1 MISSGLTELKKTLIT
16 QATVLGLNYTY
27 YENIDLEG
35 EENDSRKIIEI
46 MEKCVTQDIDP
57 WKVNV
62 VDFARIIGEL
72 VNKNL
77 VSLPEAGYI
86 IYRSWGIVYL
96 QSEEL
101 LRTFQKVQEQGGDV
115 ITEGFIENQD
125 DYNMME
131 SGEIEKLKISMPIH
145 HYEPR
150 KVMLVELIEVMKQT
164 ERIREKIKRKPEIQE
179 IKNVEGILSALNMDE
194 PEKEL
199 ERAMM
204 SIFSRS
210 SPEFFMESVWGDDR
224 EARMKFFIYCMFIQ
238 RNGFIDMKQEVSYD
252 RIWIRKTDGQ

>member
-1 MISSGLTELKKTLIT
+1 MISTGLTELKKTLIT

-46 MEKCVTQDIDP
+46 MEKCVTQNIDP

-62 VDFARIIGEL
+62 IDFARIVGEL
-72 VNKNL
+72 VDKNL

-101 LRTFQKVQEQGGDV
+101 LKAFQK
-115 ITEGFIENQD
+115 IEESGSDTIVEEFPENPL

-131 SGEIEKLKISMPIH
+131 REEMEKLKISMPIH
-145 HYEPR
+145 HHEPR

-164 ERIREKIKRKPEIQE
+164 ERIREKIKRNPEVQQ
-179 IKNVEGILSALNMDE
+179 IKDVEGILSALNMDE

-199 ERAMM
+199 ERVMNN
-204 SIFSRS
+204 IFSRS
-210 SPEFFMESVWGDDR
+210 SPEFFMESIWGDDR
-224 EARMKFFIYCMFIQ
+224 ESRMKFFIYCMFIQ
-238 RNGFIDMKQEVSYD
+238 RNGLIDMKQEVSYD
-252 RIWIRKTDGQ
+252 RIWIRKTN

>member
-1 MISSGLTELKKTLIT
+1 MISTGLSELKKTLIT

-46 MEKCVTQDIDP
+46 MEKCVTQNIDP

-62 VDFARIIGEL
+62 IDFARIVGEL
-72 VNKNL
+72 VDKNL

-101 LRTFQKVQEQGGDV
+101 LKAFQK
-115 ITEGFIENQD
+115 IEESGSDTIVEEFPENPL

-131 SGEIEKLKISMPIH
+131 REEMEKLKISMPIH
-145 HYEPR
+145 HHEPR

-164 ERIREKIKRKPEIQE
+164 ERIREKIKRNPEVQQ
-179 IKNVEGILSALNMDE
+179 IKDVEGILSALNMDE

-199 ERAMM
+199 ERVMNN
-204 SIFSRS
+204 IFSRS
-210 SPEFFMESVWGDDR
+210 SPEFFMESIWGDDR
-224 EARMKFFIYCMFIQ
+224 ESRMKFFIYCMFIQ
-238 RNGFIDMKQEVSYD
+238 RNGLIDMKQEVSYD
-252 RIWIRKTDGQ
+252 RIWIRKTN

>member
-1 MISSGLTELKKTLIT
+1 MISTGLSELKKTLIT

-35 EENDSRKIIEI
+35 VEDESKKIIEI
-46 MEKCVTQDIDP
+46 MEKCVTQNIDP

-62 VDFARIIGEL
+62 IDFARIIGEL
-72 VNKNL
+72 VDKNL

-101 LRTFQKVQEQGGDV
+101 LRAFQNVQAQDQETLSD
-115 ITEGFIENQD
+115 EFAENPM

-131 SGEIEKLKISMPIH
+131 REEVEKLKISMPIH
-145 HYEPR
+145 HHEPR

-164 ERIREKIKRKPEIQE
+164 ERIREKIKRNPEVQQ
-179 IKNVEGILSALNMDE
+179 IKDVEGILSALNMDE

-199 ERAMM
+199 ERVMN

-224 EARMKFFIYCMFIQ
+224 ESKMKFFIYCMFIQ
-238 RNGFIDMKQEVSYD
+238 RKGLIDMKQEVSYD
-252 RIWIRKTDGQ
+252 RIWIRKTS

>member
-1 MISSGLTELKKTLIT
+1 MISTGLTELKKTLIT

-27 YENIDLEG
+27 YENIDLED
-35 EENDSRKIIEI
+35 EENESRKIIEI
-46 MEKCVTQDIDP
+46 MEKCVTQNIDP

-62 VDFARIIGEL
+62 IDFARIIGEL
-72 VNKNL
+72 VDKNL

-101 LRTFQKVQEQGGDV
+101 LRTFQKMEETGSDMVVE
-115 ITEGFIENQD
+115 EFPENPL

-131 SGEIEKLKISMPIH
+131 REEMEKLKISMPIH
-145 HYEPR
+145 HHEPR

-164 ERIREKIKRKPEIQE
+164 ERVREKIKRNPEVQQ
-179 IKNVEGILSALNMDE
+179 IKDVEGILSALNMDE

-199 ERAMM
+199 ERVMNN
-204 SIFSRS
+204 IFSKS

-224 EARMKFFIYCMFIQ
+224 ESRMKFFIYCMFIQ
-238 RNGFIDMKQEVSYD
+238 RNGLIDMKQEVSYD
-252 RIWIRKTDGQ
+252 RIWIRKTD